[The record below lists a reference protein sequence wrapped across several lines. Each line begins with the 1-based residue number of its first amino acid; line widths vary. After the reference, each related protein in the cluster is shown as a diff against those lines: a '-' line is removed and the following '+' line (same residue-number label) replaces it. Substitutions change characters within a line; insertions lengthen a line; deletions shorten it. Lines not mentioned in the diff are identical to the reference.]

1 MHFYYVGQEQETK
14 ACGSIIL
21 CTKKAQFLDL
31 WLNAYL
37 DDYRMEEWAY
47 NSGQVCDIFNQLLK
61 KNKKLAIE
69 SENS

>member
-1 MHFYYVGQEQETK
+1 MHFDFVGQEQETK

-21 CTKKAQFLDL
+21 CTKRAQFLDL

-47 NSGQVCDIFNQLLK
+47 NSGQVRDIFNHLLK
-61 KNKKLAIE
+61 KKRNLQLSPKK
-69 SENS
+69 S

>member
-1 MHFYYVGQEQETK
+1 MRRIHFDFIGQEQETK

-21 CTKKAQFLDL
+21 CSKRAQFLDL

-47 NSGQVCDIFNQLLK
+47 NSGQVSDIFNHLLK
-61 KNKKLAIE
+61 TVEKYF
-69 SENS
+69 

>member
-1 MHFYYVGQEQETK
+1 MHFDYVGQEQETK

-21 CTKKAQFLDL
+21 CTKRAQFLDL

-47 NSGQVCDIFNQLLK
+47 NSGQVSDIFN
-61 KNKKLAIE
+61 
-69 SENS
+69 